1 MVQTETT
8 LQSVLKASGYSIT
21 NQRQTVFDLL
31 VNQEPLSM
39 RELCQRA
46 ARTMD
51 RASVYR
57 TVALFERLGIVRRIN
72 IGWKY
77 RLELSDIFS
86 EHHHHMTCLKC
97 KRIIQINAQALEKFI
112 DTLASSAQFSPTEHQ
127 IEIQGYCA
135 ACIVAKSY
143 GKRDYPSNN

>member
-1 MVQTETT
+1 MVQRETT
-8 LQSVLKASGYSIT
+8 LHSVLKEHRYSLT
-21 NQRQTVFDLL
+21 MQRQAIFDLL
-31 VNQEPLSM
+31 DNQEPLSM

-46 ARTMD
+46 ATTMD

-57 TVALFERLGIVRRIN
+57 TVSLFERLGIVRRIN

-77 RLELSDIFS
+77 KLELSDIFS

-97 KRIIQINAQALEKFI
+97 KRIIPINAQALEKFI
-112 DTLASSAQFSPTEHQ
+112 ESLASGEQFSPTEHQ

-135 ACIVAKSY
+135 SCAVVKSY
-143 GKRDYPSNN
+143 GKQDYPSIS